1 MKEEF
6 QIIIATIAFGMGINK
21 RNVRF
26 VIHDSMPKTLD
37 SYIQEIGR
45 AGRDGDKSFC
55 HLFYDREIV
64 KTFHWLLNNRSKN
77 KKTLDEELSRV

>member
-1 MKEEF
+1 MKEKF

-26 VIHDSMPKTLD
+26 VIHDNMPKTLD

-45 AGRDGDKSFC
+45 AGRDGEKSYA
-55 HLFYDREIV
+55 HLFYDPSIV
-64 KTFHWLLNNRSKN
+64 STYNFLIQQG
-77 KKTLDEELSRV
+77 